1 MNEVDE
7 EENQEQITL
16 MNVVNEAEN
25 QELIS
30 LELLKTSKDLEQTKL
45 ESTNLENLKSNE
57 SNSKDR
63 DNQIKQ
69 YLNNQK
75 LPLPYIKNLRKWISN
90 DKKAS

>member
-1 MNEVDE
+1 
-7 EENQEQITL
+7 

-57 SNSKDR
+57 SNSKDK
-63 DNQIKQ
+63 DNQIKN
-69 YLNNQK
+69 LNNQK
-75 LPLPYIKNLRKWISN
+75 LPLPYIKNLRKWINN